1 MANSPLDFPSTQTF
15 RNRLNTRNLV
25 PYPKSPRRY
34 TPPLNF
40 PYLQSDYEVID
51 SPDSLIDTPIFA
63 NQLYPLNQ
71 YGADGGFNQYADPN
85 TLMGTHSGEGE
96 YGVQDAHI
104 IDEAAVQ
111 ANGQN
116 GWKNLNAYGDGLTL
130 IDSAEAFSTLEIM
143 QINQSRQGNA
153 QPYPTTF
160 LASFYSPLGIL
171 LSDNPRGSNG
181 SLSQDSFIARL
192 GAKTLKKEFQDRIAR
207 EIRRQTIGRANIFNA
222 NSGSDI
228 LGMAT
233 GTIPL
238 IEPNYQITIPLNPIT
253 AAAQLALS
261 LAGSTIPLSLIP
273 GSYFDASINSGQPT
287 TTQQLQNAYLNTAGQ
302 SSILGAAS
310 SLLSNPKTGSQIFLE
325 NTGAG
330 QKSRLFKNLDY
341 NRFKPGYDRGT
352 VNGLGPLVGAITN
365 NSNYYIGST
374 TSEPSRVLSPSRDL
388 PVNEFG
394 QEQQTEVYGPTDIA
408 KLYEGETSKNI
419 KLGSNGPIYSDG
431 GGIEGG
437 MTWVSPKY
445 KNNAGKKVGPGGSIV
460 KEDTD
465 FKSSSYAPT
474 ESTTLN
480 FRAGSILDE
489 TQRLINSQPQ
499 GAKRLQHVGN
509 AIDQVSKVFNDGYR
523 ELTKG
528 SRVLAYVGDIGQ
540 EKGAEYCRVFAKDTP
555 YLQHNDLQKTDGMTT
570 EGRRFSF
577 SVFDKTYNLNMYP
590 NKREGG
596 QDSTNLVMGG
606 VNGEYAKKYMFS
618 LENLAWRTSNRPG
631 YTVQDLPVCERGPN
645 GGRVMWFAPYGL
657 TFNEGSSANW
667 KSTDFIGRPEPVYT
681 YNNTTRT
688 GSLTW
693 KIVVDHPAVLNVI
706 VNKVLAKETNKARID
721 SILESFFAGC
731 RKYDLY
737 ELTKKYYTLNP
748 NDIIEIQKELQYVDT
763 SVERIRYI
771 KSTVQTGEEGTQP
784 TKTSTP
790 TILPDLKEYI
800 GRGVYFGN
808 DYPKP
813 GNDAQNYTIEYN
825 RYTSPSNKQ
834 YYTTNNPNGNTD
846 VFFTNV
852 VDANYK
858 AMDELAG
865 KISELLSNSQNQ
877 GSIILTIGGSAS
889 APATQTYNVSLS
901 QRRIN
906 ALKTYFE
913 NNSKVSDFIKLKR
926 LKLENGRAEGEGA
939 TVQAKQLVNGQWQT
953 GPSVVCSDEGTKQGD
968 NVVGSKEIVTTNAM
982 SCRRAFIVNIDTTSL
997 KAPDKEETTPGKP
1010 GTIQQQEI
1018 ESQEP
1023 YTETVKVPQ
1032 EVTKTVVRDNISK
1045 RIVRS
1050 LLSECDYFETIKE
1063 ETPMV
1068 YDNLREKL
1076 KFFNPA
1082 FHSTTPEGLNSRLT
1096 FLQQCL
1102 RPGDTIP
1109 VVKKDG
1115 TLQYNNAT
1123 NTAFG
1128 APPVLVLRVGDFFHT
1143 KIIPDNL
1150 QLTYE
1155 NLDINPEGIG
1165 IQPMIANVTLS
1176 FKFVGGQGLAGAVD
1190 RIQNALSFNY
1200 YANTEMYDD
1209 RADVTDTSYKVLD
1222 KAFLDYF
1229 NVEIPPPT
1237 VGQIPNI
1244 NGQTNNQTIGVIT
1257 SATTTQT
1264 GDYGDINYQAFMNG
1278 FKDSTQNYF
1287 KNVLNKN
1294 REVFKQFNN
1303 AVMQNWSMERN
1314 YTKGSFQAGTGN
1326 NDTYIFGK
1334 PNNVQSKIDTI
1345 FNEFINDINSDNEG
1359 LVNFLKGTVANPK
1372 NFAPRVI
1379 STLKDNYKKY
1389 ITTTKKNT
1397 FQSALTKI
1405 IQDICLVEQN
1415 LILNISKANTLSYT
1429 SPGGYG
1435 TDGLQQKNGKVQIY
1449 LISGTTNVSPSNKS
1463 IYSDTFVELKGD
1475 IVKIKNSLISF
1486 DTLTQTGVT
1495 FNGYSGKLI
1504 YTSNEITKNQ
1514 TFIPFSSLF
1523 VDRYLGDVYKQNSLR
1538 RCYFILN
1545 DDIIDTTKY
1554 SVFKKALIGNIL
1566 TNPSLFKGGY
1576 DALEKEF
1583 DAYWLTDDNINNLK
1597 SVKTIFNDENTLTD
1611 KFLNELETKTFKN
1624 YLNFIPFDA
1633 TTKRQ
1638 FTFRT
1643 DQQTIN
1649 IEGNIQQKELLI
1661 KSLGLSTNSNNDN
1674 KTWNDN
1680 INSVYI
1686 GKVKLN

>member
-15 RNRLNTRNLV
+15 RTRLNTRNLP
-25 PYPKSPRRY
+25 PYPKSPTRY

-40 PYLQSDYEVID
+40 PYIQSNYSVVD
-51 SPDSLIDTPIFA
+51 SPDSLIDTPILA
-63 NQLYPLNQ
+63 NQLYPLNL
-71 YGADGGFNQYADPN
+71 YGANGGFNQYADPN
-85 TLMGTHSGEGE
+85 VLNGTRSGAGE
-96 YGVQDAHI
+96 YGVQFAHI
-104 IDEAAVQ
+104 IDESATQ
-111 ANGQN
+111 ANGLN
-116 GWKNLNAYGDGLTL
+116 GWKSLNAYGDGLNL
-130 IDSAEAFSTLEIM
+130 IDSAEAFSTLEVL

-160 LASFYSPLGIL
+160 LASFYSPLSIL

-207 EIRRQTIGRANIFNA
+207 EIRRQTLGRANIFNA
-222 NSGSDI
+222 NSGTDV
-228 LGMAT
+228 LGMVT

-238 IEPNYQITIPLNPIT
+238 IEPNYQITVPANPIT

-273 GSYFDASINSGQPT
+273 GSYFDPTINSGQPT
-287 TTQQLQNAYLNTAGQ
+287 TTQQLQSAYINTAGQ
-302 SSILGAAS
+302 SSILGAVS
-310 SLLSNPKTGSQIFLE
+310 SLLSAPKSGSQIFLE

-330 QKSRLFKNLDY
+330 QKSRLFKNIDY
-341 NRFKPGYDRGT
+341 NRFKPAYDRGI
-352 VNGLGPLVGAITN
+352 VDRLGGAIVGTS
-365 NSNYYIGST
+365 NSNGNYYIGST
-374 TSEPSRVLSPSRDL
+374 NSEPSRILSPSRDL

-394 QEQQTEVYGPTDIA
+394 QEIQTEVYGPVELA
-408 KLYEGETSKNI
+408 KIYEGETSKNI

-445 KNNAGKKVGPGGSIV
+445 KDNAGKKVGPGGNII
-460 KEDTD
+460 KEDPD
-465 FKSSSYAPT
+465 FKDFSYGPT

-480 FRAGSILDE
+480 FKPGSILDE

-499 GAKRLQHVGN
+499 GKKRYEHVGN
-509 AIDQVSKVFNDGYR
+509 AIDQVSKIFNDGYK

-528 SRVLAYVGDIGQ
+528 SRVIAYIGEIGQ

-570 EGRRFSF
+570 EGRKFSF

-606 VNGEYAKKYMFS
+606 ANGEYAKKYMFS
-618 LENLAWRTSNRPG
+618 LENLAWRTSNKPG
-631 YTVQDLPVCERGPN
+631 YTIQDLPVCERGPN
-645 GGRVMWFAPYGL
+645 GGRVMWFPPYDL
-657 TFNEGSSANW
+657 KFTEGSTASW

-681 YNNTTRT
+681 YNNTNRT
-688 GSLTW
+688 GSISW
-693 KIVVDHPAVLNVI
+693 KIVVDHPSVLNVI
-706 VNKVLAKETNKARID
+706 VDKVLAKETNKVRID

-737 ELTKKYYTLNP
+737 DLAKKYYTVNP
-748 NDIIEIQKELQYVDT
+748 NDILAVQTELQYKDV
-763 SVERIRYI
+763 SVERIRYV
-771 KSTVQTGEEGTQP
+771 KQTLTTDVAGTAAI
-784 TKTSTP
+784 TKTTP
-790 TILPDLKEYI
+790 TTLDDLHEWKDKA
-800 GRGVYFGN
+800 VYFGN
-808 DYPKP
+808 DYPKR
-813 GNDAQNYTIEYN
+813 DAPKDFNYTTEYN
-825 RYTSPSNKQ
+825 RYT
-834 YYTTNNPNGNTD
+834 TTDKPEYANNNPNGGTD
-846 VFFTNV
+846 LFFSNV
-852 VDANYK
+852 VTANYNDME
-858 AMDELAG
+858 ALAS
-865 KISELLSNSQNQ
+865 KINELLSNSQNQ
-877 GSIILTIGGSAS
+877 GTITIEIAGSAS
-889 APATQTYNVSLS
+889 APATETYNVSLS
-901 QRRIN
+901 ERRIN
-906 ALKTYFE
+906 ALINFFKQ
-913 NNSKVSDFIKLKR
+913 NSKTKDFVNSSPAR
-926 LKLENGRAEGEGA
+926 LKLVPGEAKGEVAQVQQFINGNWQSANP
-939 TVQAKQLVNGQWQT
+939 VN
-953 GPSVVCSDEGTKQGD
+953 CSDTNTKNGD
-968 NVVGSKEIVTTNAM
+968 NQVGVKDVYTTNAM
-982 SCRRAFIVNIDTTSL
+982 ACRRAVITNITTTL
-997 KAPDKEETTPGKP
+997 TAPNKEETIPAVP
-1010 GTIQQQEI
+1010 GTQKQE
-1018 ESQEP
+1018 EFTTQEN
-1023 YTETVKVPQ
+1023 YTETNKVPE

-1045 RIVRS
+1045 RVLRS
-1050 LLSECDYFETIKE
+1050 LLSECNYFETIKE

-1109 VVKKDG
+1109 VTQKDG

-1128 APPVLVLRVGDFFHT
+1128 APPVLILRVGDFFHT
-1143 KIIPDNL
+1143 KIIPEGL

-1155 NLDINPEGIG
+1155 SLDINPEGIG

-1190 RIQNALSFNY
+1190 KLQNALTFNY

-1209 RADVTDTSYKVLD
+1209 RADVTDTSYKVID
-1222 KAFLDYF
+1222 KELLDYF
-1229 NVEIPPPT
+1229 NIQVPPPT
-1237 VGQIPNI
+1237 VKQTPNI
-1244 NGQTNNQTIGVIT
+1244 NGQSNNQTIGVIT
-1257 SATTTQT
+1257 SATTIQT
-1264 GDYGDINYQAFMNG
+1264 GDVGDINYQAFMNG

-1287 KNVLNKN
+1287 RNVLNKN

-1303 AVMQNWSMERN
+1303 AVMQNWSLERN

-1334 PNNVQSKIDTI
+1334 PNNIQNKIDEI
-1345 FNEFINDINSDNEG
+1345 FNDFVSDINSDNEG
-1359 LVNFLKGTVANPK
+1359 LINFLKGTVASPK

-1389 ITTTKKNT
+1389 ITTTKKNV

-1429 SPGGYG
+1429 SPSGYG

-1449 LISGTTNVSPSNKS
+1449 LISGTTNVSKGTSYP
-1463 IYSDTFVELKGD
+1463 DTFAELKGD
-1475 IVKIKNSLISF
+1475 VVKIKDSLISF

-1495 FNGYSGKLI
+1495 FNGYNGKLI
-1504 YTSNEITKNQ
+1504 YKTNEIINNQ
-1514 TFIPFSSLF
+1514 TFIPFSKLF
-1523 VDRYLGDVYKQNSLR
+1523 DERYIGDVYKKNSLK

-1545 DDIIDTTKY
+1545 DDIIDSTKY
-1554 SVFKKALIGNIL
+1554 STFKKALIGNIL
-1566 TNPSLFKGGY
+1566 SNPSLFGSGY

-1597 SVKTIFNDENTLTD
+1597 SVKTIFTDENTLTD
-1611 KFLNELETKTFKN
+1611 KFLNELENNTFKN
-1624 YLNFIPFDA
+1624 YINFTPFDA
-1633 TTKRQ
+1633 TAKRE
-1638 FTFRT
+1638 FTFT
-1643 DQQTIN
+1643 TEQQKIN
-1649 IEGNIQQKELLI
+1649 TEGNIQEKESLI

-1674 KTWNDN
+1674 KTWNDY